1 MDSNKQNFLFKFG
14 EIKCS
19 DTGTPQKGVEKVEN
33 PETSKP
39 LVLPES
45 MGAGQPNVTAAVDSI
60 GETMKTMQESAHRGP
75 DCLPLSEGHRTDI
88 NIVQD
93 FPWTK
98 TSIRSPILQH
108 TPTITLEELT
118 VSSPAFFNNVILIA
132 DQFIKKG
139 PTAPG
144 EAFNKDFTPTGVGR
158 VLSEITK
165 QLEESAKGTDPDTGE
180 TIDTWLGVP
189 KYLRKGTQNALKGI
203 SFVRDMATA
212 LKQVGYGVSPI
223 SNAAAHLKNYEP
235 MYGIRPTN
243 FMYRLPYMGDSI
255 KEISNSWSTDSS
267 IVGGHLDLMKKIT
280 SLVSPGVGIDLSKT
294 FDFPDSGPSYEITF
308 YLDNQGPESKSTL
321 YYNDWERNFR
331 FIYLLLYQ
339 NLPNKLTRTAVT
351 PPVIYRANLPGVF
364 SFYWSFLSNIAIKFI
379 GNRRTTALKVGATDP
394 FPSEVVIPEGYEIK
408 LTLTSLTPET
418 RNLMYNAL
426 GGHVTSRVELPSLAD
441 EGMSPI
447 TDPTKNATPVR
458 RTTPSRRTPKP

>member
-33 PETSKP
+33 PTPEKP
-39 LVLPES
+39 LILPTDGVPD
-45 MGAGQPNVTAAVDSI
+45 MTKAVHQI
-60 GETMKTMQESAHRGP
+60 GETMKTMQESTTRGP
-75 DCLPLSEGHRTDI
+75 DCLPLSEGHMTDI

-118 VSSPAFFNNVILIA
+118 VSSPAFFNNIILIT
-132 DQFIKKG
+132 DQFIVSGKTGHDPHGTGKVLTQIADTLTEASMVDNPNYDPATDDGSAGRG
-139 PTAPG
+139 PT
-144 EAFNKDFTPTGVGR
+144 
-158 VLSEITK
+158 
-165 QLEESAKGTDPDTGE
+165 
-180 TIDTWLGVP
+180 IDSWAGVP
-189 KYLRKGTQNALKGI
+189 KFLKKSTARALSGI
-203 SFVRDMATA
+203 SFVRDMAVA
-212 LKQVGYGVSPI
+212 LKQVGYGVNPV
-223 SNAAAHLKNYEP
+223 SNAPPHLKNYEP

-243 FMYRLPYMGDSI
+243 FMYRLPYMADSI
-255 KEISNSWSTDSS
+255 KEISNTWSTDSS

-294 FDFPDSGPSYEITF
+294 FDFPDSGPSYEINF
-308 YLDNQGPESKSTL
+308 YLDNQGSS
-321 YYNDWERNFR
+321 NDWKRNFR
-331 FIYLLLYQ
+331 LIYLLLYQ
-339 NLPNKLTRTAVT
+339 NLPNKLTRTALT

-364 SFYWSFLSNIAIKFI
+364 SFYWSFLSNIAVKFM
-379 GNRRTTALKVGATDP
+379 GNRRTAFLKVGATDP
-394 FPSEVVIPEGYEIK
+394 NESEVVIPEGYEIK

-426 GGHVTSRVELPSLAD
+426 GGNVTSSIDNSPVLPDLNF
-441 EGMSPI
+441 
-447 TDPTKNATPVR
+447 PTT
-458 RTTPSRRTPKP
+458 

>member
-118 VSSPAFFNNVILIA
+118 VSSPAFFNNIILIT
-132 DQFIKKG
+132 DQFITPG
-139 PTAPG
+139 SGAGDNFTAAGTGKVLQQIAASIG
-144 EAFNKDFTPTGVGR
+144 EASKQDNPNYDPTQAD
-158 VLSEITK
+158 T
-165 QLEESAKGTDPDTGE
+165 ESNPP
-180 TIDTWLGVP
+180 TIDTWKGVP
-189 KYLRKGTQNALKGI
+189 KLLKTGVKNALNGI
-203 SFVRDMATA
+203 SFVRDMAVR
-212 LKQVGYGVSPI
+212 LKQVGYGVNPV
-223 SNAAAHLKNYEP
+223 SNAPPHLKNYEP

-243 FMYRLPYMGDSI
+243 FMYRLPYMADSI
-255 KEISNSWSTDSS
+255 REISNSWSTDSS

-294 FDFPDSGPSYEITF
+294 FDFPDSGPSYEINF
-308 YLDNQGPESKSTL
+308 YLDNQGSS
-321 YYNDWERNFR
+321 NDWKRNFR

-339 NLPNKLTRTAVT
+339 NLPNKLTRTALT

-364 SFYWSFLSNIAIKFI
+364 SFYWSFLSNIAVKFM
-379 GNRRTTALKVGATDP
+379 GNRRTAFLKVGATDP
-394 FPSEVVIPEGYEIK
+394 NESEIVIPEGYEIK

-426 GGHVTSRVELPSLAD
+426 GGNVTSSIDNSPVLPDLNLPN
-441 EGMSPI
+441 M
-447 TDPTKNATPVR
+447 
-458 RTTPSRRTPKP
+458 